1 MARQHEAAI
10 LPKQGGPLSLG
21 NRPTPEPGPND
32 VLIEVKAVALN
43 PCDHFQRDYG
53 MPPVPIYP
61 AVIGSDTAGVVAK
74 LGSDVTTVPGP
85 GSRVIAFASSF
96 YQNGSPDHGSFQ
108 KYTLAQAEAV
118 IPLPDELSFEEGA
131 VFPLAVLTALTAWIT
146 IGIPLNTR
154 YAPADKQAVLIWGA
168 SSSVGTFAVQSAKTL
183 GFTVYATASPK
194 HHDLVKKLGAH
205 AVFDYRASDVVPQI
219 VSAVKK
225 DGTKLHTAHCVVDG
239 ALQPV
244 LDILKETKGDA
255 HAKVAHSPL
264 LPEGH
269 PTLDNTQITFNLPSM
284 DETARSKHMHEVFNG
299 WLKTGLQSGEVIP
312 SPTIQIEGGGLGGVH
327 AALDKLKGGVSGTKI
342 VVPV

>member
-1 MARQHEAAI
+1 MAGQHEAAI
-10 LPKQGGPLSLG
+10 LPQKGGPLSLG
-21 NRPTPEPGPND
+21 KRPTPEPGPND

-53 MPPVPIYP
+53 MPPVLIYP
-61 AVIGSDTAGVVAK
+61 AILGSDTAGVVVK
-74 LGSDVTTVPGP
+74 LGSNVTTVPGP

-96 YQNGSPDHGSFQ
+96 YQNGSPDHGAFQ
-108 KYTLAQAEAV
+108 KYTLAQSEAV
-118 IPLPDELSFEEGA
+118 ISLPDNLSFEEGA
-131 VFPLAVLTALTAWIT
+131 VFPMAVLTALTAWTT
-146 IGIPLNTR
+146 IGIPLDTK
-154 YAPADKQAVLIWGA
+154 YTPANKQAVLIWGA

-205 AVFDYRASDVVPQI
+205 AVFDYRASDVVSQI

-225 DGTKLHTAHCVVDG
+225 DGVKLHTAHCVVDG
-239 ALQPV
+239 ALQPT

-269 PTLDNTQITFNLPSM
+269 PTLDNTQITFNFPPM
-284 DETARSKHMHEVFNG
+284 DETARGKHIHEVFHG

-312 SPTIQIEGGGLGGVH
+312 SPTIQTEGGGLGGVH